1 MTQSRALTHPVQ
13 SLITIIVAWKAF
25 LLFVAL
31 CSPGPGYDTSTT
43 LATRDYELPAPLTYV
58 IDKLTRWDAI
68 YFVKVAA
75 RGYRYEQEWAWGWG
89 YIQLLRLCTAVVQ
102 KLGVPAYDGLEAIVA
117 IVIAHTSHLLSVL
130 VLYLLSLSVFAGA
143 VGTAFTAAALH
154 ILSPAGLF
162 LSAPYA
168 ESSCAFLTFAG
179 CLLFAKSL
187 GKRSA
192 TKDLLV
198 LLSGLV
204 LGLATA
210 FRSNG
215 LLNGVLLLE
224 EASRVLYSLTQG
236 GFQLSTSRRLLA
248 TGLGGLAVAIGF
260 LFPQYIA
267 YSEYCSGSTGRP
279 WCERTF
285 PSVYV
290 FVQAHYWNNG
300 LFNYWT
306 LSNLPLFILGAPMF
320 TIMTISGLWALR
332 GGPIGSKTDTV
343 AKGKKVPEPRG
354 YQVLRN
360 LAVVQ
365 LLLALYTLTTAH
377 AQIINR
383 ISSSSP
389 VWLWY
394 LAVGFGK
401 RQPLARNLVAFMVIY
416 AVVQGGLFA
425 SFLPPA

>member
-1 MTQSRALTHPVQ
+1 MKSKVLSHPIQ
-13 SLITIIVAWKAF
+13 SLITLFITWKVF
-25 LLFVAL
+25 LLLVAL

-43 LATRDYELPAPLTYV
+43 LATRNYQLAVPLTYV

-75 RGYRYEQEWAWGWG
+75 RGYKYEQEWAWGWG
-89 YIQLLRLCTAVVQ
+89 FTRLITLCTAVIQ
-102 KLGVPAYDGLEAIVA
+102 KLGVLEYEGLEAVIA
-117 IVIAHTSHLLSVL
+117 IVIANVSHLLSVI
-130 VLYLLSLSVFAGA
+130 VLYHLTLSVFSGA
-143 VGTAFTAAALH
+143 VGLAFTAAALH

-179 CLLFAKSL
+179 CLLFSKSL
-187 GKRSA
+187 GPSSVS
-192 TKDLLV
+192 KDLLV
-198 LLSGLV
+198 FASGLV

-215 LLNGVLLLE
+215 LLSGLLLLE
-224 EASRVLYSLTQG
+224 EAFRTLFAVTQDFSLRTV
-236 GFQLSTSRRLLA
+236 RRLVA
-248 TGLGGLAVAIGF
+248 TGLGGLAVAFGF
-260 LFPQYIA
+260 LSPQYIA
-267 YSEYCSGSTGRP
+267 YSQYCGDPSNRP
-279 WCERTF
+279 WCGRTF

-306 LSNLPLFILGAPMF
+306 LSNLPLFVLGAPIF
-320 TIMTISGLWALR
+320 IIMGISGLWALG
-332 GGPIGSKTDTV
+332 GGPFGSDTKAV
-343 AKGKKVPEPRG
+343 KSQSLPDERG
-354 YQVLRN
+354 RQVLRN
-360 LAVVQ
+360 LAVIQ
-365 LLLALYTLTTAH
+365 LLLAVYTLTTAH

-383 ISSSSP
+383 ISSASP
-389 VWLWY
+389 VWIWF
-394 LAVGFGK
+394 LAVGFSK
-401 RQPLARNLVAFMVIY
+401 RTPFARNFVAFMVIY